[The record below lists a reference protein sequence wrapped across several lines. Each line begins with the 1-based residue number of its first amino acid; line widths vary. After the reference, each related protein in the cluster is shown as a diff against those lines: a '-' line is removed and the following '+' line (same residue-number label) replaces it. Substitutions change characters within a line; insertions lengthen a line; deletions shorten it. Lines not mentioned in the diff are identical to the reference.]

1 MNKALQQKP
10 EIDKLNNEGYGI
22 VDMHVHSD
30 YSCDGA
36 VKVDDLLKKARQLG
50 IGLAITDHNKIE
62 GSIEAARKS
71 NGVLII
77 PGIELRSREGI
88 DILIYFYKISEMK
101 DFYGKHIQGNR
112 KRDVQ
117 GSSRLNIVQIVET
130 LKKYRCLVCIAHPYR
145 FYLKKFFN
153 IMFKTR
159 RNKELFKL
167 FETIEV
173 INGKNLRRKNKK
185 AIRKANQMSKHFVAG
200 SDAHRLKDVGNAV
213 TCCKGA
219 NTVEEFL
226 DHIVKN
232 RNVIVAG
239 KEAKLS
245 YKVVGPLMAMRN
257 ALFHWVKK

>member
-130 LKKYRCLVCIAHPYR
+130 LKKYRCLVSIAHPYR

-153 IMFKTR
+153 IMFKC
-159 RNKELFKL
+159 FYM
-167 FETIEV
+167 F
-173 INGKNLRRKNKK
+173 
-185 AIRKANQMSKHFVAG
+185 F
-200 SDAHRLKDVGNAV
+200 
-213 TCCKGA
+213 
-219 NTVEEFL
+219 
-226 DHIVKN
+226 
-232 RNVIVAG
+232 
-239 KEAKLS
+239 
-245 YKVVGPLMAMRN
+245 MA
-257 ALFHWVKK
+257 